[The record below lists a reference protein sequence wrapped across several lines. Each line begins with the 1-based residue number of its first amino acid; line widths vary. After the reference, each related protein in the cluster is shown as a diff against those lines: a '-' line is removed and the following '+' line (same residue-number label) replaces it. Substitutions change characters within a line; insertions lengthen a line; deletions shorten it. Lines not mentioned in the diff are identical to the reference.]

1 MPRARN
7 SRAPLTRPARSASAN
22 GDATAASVAAAAAL
36 RRRAVET
43 ASAARPAEAIK
54 LLRRALRM
62 LPVESDDLD
71 AITVRT
77 RILLSMAYVQA
88 ETGPV
93 TEGLVH
99 LGTARGLVGGMPDGP
114 HKVALLGFANQQH
127 ALILLRAGH
136 VAEAI
141 ELFDEAMPLLEQALD
156 GPAGDPEM
164 LARSLMNRGLA
175 HIAAGSPGP
184 AEADMRRA
192 MTLCA
197 DHGLP
202 LMAAKAEGNLG
213 EIAQLGGAIPEALR
227 YFEGAERAF
236 RQLAP
241 GLVPRTKIDQA
252 RSLLAAGL
260 ADEAARHLDE
270 ALPELRE
277 HRIGQDLAEAEV
289 VRAAAALLQG
299 DRTLARQLAA
309 SARSHFV
316 KRGSGPWAEV
326 AALTRLRTEVEAAL
340 AGEPSTATP
349 ARAVALARRLRE
361 AGLTDEAAMATML
374 AVRLAL
380 RRRGVAAAEELLATV
395 PAPSRIAPVDHR
407 MLLRLCRAE
416 VALARSQS
424 RRVLAQ
430 AKAGLTELGA
440 VRDRMGGLDLVCGTA
455 IHGFELGRVA
465 VKLVLDSARTDADA
479 RRLLDWQ
486 ERTRAQVYRYE
497 PQPAIDDPELA
508 TAVAEL
514 RTATR
519 TVQQFR
525 LERRSTVHLERRI
538 TALQRE
544 VSRLGWH
551 TSLWGKPRPVCS
563 ATEVVDRLGERT
575 MISFAGPGDELAA
588 VVVSGGRTRLF
599 RLGSR
604 EEVLEVARQLHADLD
619 ALAPDDLIA
628 PLVTAVSQ
636 SAHSRIQR
644 LDRQLFGSIPREL
657 LADRELV
664 IVPFG
669 GLYSVPWESLPSL
682 RGRPVSVAP
691 SATAWV
697 GAAETSS
704 SSDRVVLV
712 CGPDLPEA
720 VSELEALAK
729 VYPDATVLQG
739 EQATSAAVLS
749 AMDGAR
755 LVHIAAHGTHEP
767 ANEMFS
773 RLELADGG
781 LLAHEVARLH
791 RPPEHIVLAAC
802 ELALSHIRPGDE
814 PLGFAGAML
823 ASGSRTVVAAVNR
836 VGHRSAALTMTDY
849 HRRLVSAADTAG
861 GPGDPA
867 DGATADSVA
876 TSAADLARTMADY
889 HRRLASGTQP
899 ARALAEATA
908 ADPLRRPFILL
919 GAG

>member
-1 MPRARN
+1 MPSERN
-7 SRAPLTRPARSASAN
+7 RRAPLTPDRAVSRN
-22 GDATAASVAAAAAL
+22 GATAAANVEAAAAL
-36 RRRAVET
+36 RREAVEV

-62 LPVESDDLD
+62 LPVDAGDLD

-77 RILLSMAYVQA
+77 RILLSLAYVQA
-88 ETGPV
+88 ETGPI
-93 TEGLVH
+93 TDGLVH
-99 LGTARGLVGGMPDGP
+99 LGTARSLVGGMPDGP
-114 HKVALLGFANQQH
+114 HKEALLGFANQQH

-141 ELFDEAMPLLEQALD
+141 DLFDQAIPQLERSLD

-164 LARSLMNRGLA
+164 LARTFLNRSLA
-175 HIAAGSPGP
+175 HISAGRPGP
-184 AEADMRRA
+184 AEQDARRS
-192 MTLCA
+192 MTLSA
-197 DHGLP
+197 EQGLP

-213 EIAQLGGAIPEALR
+213 EIAQLGGAIPDALR

-236 RQLAP
+236 RDLAP

-289 VRAAAALLQG
+289 ARAAAALLQG
-299 DRTLARQLAA
+299 DLTLARQLAA

-316 KRGSGPWAEV
+316 KRGSEPWAEV
-326 AALTRLRTEVEAAL
+326 AALTRLRADVEAAL
-340 AGEPSTATP
+340 ADEASTATP
-349 ARAVALARRLRE
+349 ARAVALAQRLAA
-361 AGLTDEAAMATML
+361 AGLADEAAMATML

-380 RRRGVAAAEELLATV
+380 RRRGVDAAEELLDQV
-395 PAPSRIAPVDHR
+395 PAPSKIAPMDHR

-416 VALARSQS
+416 VALARGET
-424 RRVLAQ
+424 RRMLAQ

-440 VRDRMGGLDLVCGTA
+440 ARDRMGGLDLVCGTA
-455 IHGFELGRVA
+455 IHGFELGRLAVA
-465 VKLVLDSARTDADA
+465 QVLDNARTDADG

-514 RTATR
+514 RTVTR

-525 LERRSTVHLERRI
+525 LERRSTAHLERRI
-538 TALQRE
+538 TGLQRE

-551 TSLWGKPRPVCS
+551 TSHWGKPRPVCS
-563 ATEVVDRLGERT
+563 AAEVIERLGDRT
-575 MISFAGPGDELAA
+575 LISFAGPGEDLAA

-599 RLGSR
+599 RLGRR
-604 EEVLEVARQLHADLD
+604 EQVLEVARQLHADLD

-628 PLVTAVSQ
+628 PLVNAVSQ
-636 SAHSRIQR
+636 SARSRLET
-644 LDRQLFGSIPREL
+644 LDRQLFGPDGIPVEL
-657 LADRELV
+657 LADRDLV

-669 GLYSVPWESLPSL
+669 GLYSVPWESLPTL
-682 RGRPVSVAP
+682 HGRAVSVAP

-697 GAAETSS
+697 GAAEGASS
-704 SSDRVVLV
+704 NGDGRIVLV
-712 CGPDLPEA
+712 CGPDLPES
-720 VSELEALAK
+720 VSELDQLTQ
-729 VYPDATVLQG
+729 VYPDATVLEG
-739 EQATSAAVLS
+739 EKATTAAVLA
-749 AMDGAR
+749 AMDGAK

-849 HRRLVSAADTAG
+849 HRRL
-861 GPGDPA
+861 
-867 DGATADSVA
+867 A
-876 TSAADLARTMADY
+876 TSAAVDAAIDIAETMADY
-889 HRRLASGTQP
+889 HRRLASGTHP

>member
-1 MPRARN
+1 MSPD
-7 SRAPLTRPARSASAN
+7 
-22 GDATAASVAAAAAL
+22 GDAAAASVEAAAGL
-36 RRRAVET
+36 RRKAVEV

-62 LPVESDDLD
+62 LPVDSGDLG

-77 RILLSMAYVQA
+77 RILLSLAYVQA
-88 ETGPV
+88 ETGPI
-93 TEGLVH
+93 TDGLVH
-99 LGTARGLVGGMPDGP
+99 LGTARSLVNGMPSGP
-114 HKVALLGFANQQH
+114 HKQALLGFANQQH

-136 VAEAI
+136 AAEAI
-141 ELFDEAMPLLEQALD
+141 DLFDLAIPQLEEGLD

-164 LARSLMNRGLA
+164 LARTFLNRGLA
-175 HIAAGSPGP
+175 HIAAGRPGP
-184 AEADMRRA
+184 AEADARRS
-192 MTLCA
+192 MTLSA
-197 DHGLP
+197 EHGLL

-213 EIAQLGGAIPEALR
+213 EIAQLGGAIPDALR

-236 RQLAP
+236 RELAP

-289 VRAAAALLQG
+289 ARAAAALLQG
-299 DRTLARQLAA
+299 DLTLAKQLAA

-316 KRGSGPWAEV
+316 KRGSEPWAEV
-326 AALTRLRTEVEAAL
+326 AALTRLRSEVEAAL
-340 AGEPSTATP
+340 AGGPSTATP
-349 ARAVALARRLRE
+349 ARAVALAGRLAA

-380 RRRGVAAAEELLATV
+380 RRRGVEAAEELLEQV
-395 PAPSRIAPVDHR
+395 PAPSKIAPMDHR

-416 VALARSQS
+416 VALARGET

-440 VRDRMGGLDLVCGTA
+440 ARDRMGGLDLVCGTA
-455 IHGFELGRVA
+455 IHGFELGRLA
-465 VKLVLDSARTDADA
+465 VKLVLDNARTDADG

-514 RTATR
+514 RTVTR

-525 LERRSTVHLERRI
+525 LERRSTAHLERRI
-538 TALQRE
+538 TGLQRE

-551 TSLWGKPRPVCS
+551 TSHWGKPRPVCS
-563 ATEVVDRLGERT
+563 AEEVIDRLGDRT
-575 MISFAGPGDELAA
+575 LISFAGPGEDLAA

-599 RLGSR
+599 RLGRR

-628 PLVTAVSQ
+628 PLVNAVSQ
-636 SAHSRIQR
+636 SALSRIEA
-644 LDRQLFGSIPREL
+644 LDRRLFGPDGIPMEL
-657 LADRELV
+657 FADRDLV

-669 GLYSVPWESLPSL
+669 GLYSVPWESLPTL
-682 RGRPVSVAP
+682 RGRAVSVAP

-697 GAAETSS
+697 GAAEPSAAPS
-704 SSDRVVLV
+704 IPEANGGGRVVLV
-712 CGPDLPEA
+712 CGPDLPES
-720 VSELEALAK
+720 VSELDQLTQ

-739 EQATSAAVLS
+739 EQATTAAVLS
-749 AMDGAR
+749 AMDGAK

-849 HRRLVSAADTAG
+849 HRRLAAT
-861 GPGDPA
+861 
-867 DGATADSVA
+867 
-876 TSAADLARTMADY
+876 TSAADLAETMTEY
-889 HRRLASGTQP
+889 HRRLASGTRP

>member
-1 MPRARN
+1 MPSARN
-7 SRAPLTRPARSASAN
+7 RRAPLTPER
-22 GDATAASVAAAAAL
+22 AASPNGAAAAANVEAAAGL
-36 RRRAVET
+36 RRRAVEV

-62 LPVESDDLD
+62 LPVDSGDRG

-77 RILLSMAYVQA
+77 RILLSLAYVQA
-88 ETGPV
+88 ETGPI

-99 LGTARGLVGGMPDGP
+99 LGTARSLVGGMPDGP
-114 HKVALLGFANQQH
+114 HKQSLLGFANQQH

-141 ELFDEAMPLLEQALD
+141 ELFDQAIPQLEESID

-164 LARSLMNRGLA
+164 LARTFLNRSLA
-175 HIAAGSPGP
+175 HIAAGRPGP
-184 AEADMRRA
+184 AEADARRS
-192 MTLCA
+192 MTLSA
-197 DHGLP
+197 EQGLP

-236 RQLAP
+236 RDLAP

-289 VRAAAALLQG
+289 ARAAAALLQG
-299 DRTLARQLAA
+299 DLTLARQLAG
-309 SARSHFV
+309 SARGHFV
-316 KRGSGPWAEV
+316 KRGSEPWAEV
-326 AALTRLRTEVEAAL
+326 AALTRLRADVEAAL

-349 ARAVALARRLRE
+349 ARAVALAERLAG
-361 AGLTDEAAMATML
+361 AGLADEAAMATML

-380 RRRGVAAAEELLATV
+380 RRRGVDAAEELLEQV
-395 PAPSRIAPVDHR
+395 PAPSKIAPMDHR

-416 VALARSQS
+416 VALARGET

-440 VRDRMGGLDLVCGTA
+440 ARDRMGGLDLVCGTA
-455 IHGFELGRVA
+455 VHGYELGRLA
-465 VKLVLDSARTDADA
+465 VKLVLDNARSDADG

-514 RTATR
+514 RTVTR

-525 LERRSTVHLERRI
+525 LERRSTAHLERRI
-538 TALQRE
+538 TTLQRE

-551 TSLWGKPRPVCS
+551 TSHWGKPRPVCS
-563 ATEVVDRLGERT
+563 AAEVIERLGDRT
-575 MISFAGPGDELAA
+575 MISFAGPGDDLAA
-588 VVVSGGRTRLF
+588 VVVADGRARLF
-599 RLGSR
+599 RLGGR
-604 EEVLEVARQLHADLD
+604 EQVLEVARQLHADLD

-628 PLVTAVSQ
+628 PLVNAVSQ
-636 SAHSRIQR
+636 SARSRLEA
-644 LDRQLFGSIPREL
+644 LDRQLFGPDGIPMEL
-657 LADRELV
+657 IADRDLV

-669 GLYSVPWESLPSL
+669 GLYSVPWESLPTL
-682 RGRPVSVAP
+682 RGRAVSVAP

-697 GAAETSS
+697 GAAEAAPANGVG
-704 SSDRVVLV
+704 RVVLV
-712 CGPDLPEA
+712 CGPDLPES
-720 VSELEALAK
+720 VSELDQLTK
-729 VYPDATVLQG
+729 VYPDATVLQD
-739 EQATSAAVLS
+739 EKATTAAVLS
-749 AMDGAR
+749 AMDGAK

-849 HRRLVSAADTAG
+849 HRRLVTTAAVD
-861 GPGDPA
+861 
-867 DGATADSVA
+867 VA
-876 TSAADLARTMADY
+876 ETMADY
-889 HRRLASGTQP
+889 HRRLASGTRP

>member
-1 MPRARN
+1 MPRAR
-7 SRAPLTRPARSASAN
+7 SRRAPLTRPDLASG
-22 GDATAASVAAAAAL
+22 GDAIVASIEAAAGL
-36 RRRAVET
+36 RREAVDV

-54 LLRRALRM
+54 LLRRALRT
-62 LPVESDDLD
+62 LPVDSANLD

-77 RILLSMAYVQA
+77 KILLSMAYVQA
-88 ETGPV
+88 ETGPI
-93 TEGLVH
+93 TDGLVH
-99 LGTARGLVGGMPDGP
+99 LGTARSLVNGMAQGP
-114 HKVALLGFANQQH
+114 HKTALLGFANQQH

-141 ELFDEAMPLLEQALD
+141 ELFDTAIPQLEASLH

-164 LARSLMNRGLA
+164 LARAFVNRGLA
-175 HIAAGSPGP
+175 YISASKPAP
-184 AEADMRRA
+184 AEQDMRRCIE
-192 MTLCA
+192 LC
-197 DHGLP
+197 DEHDLP
-202 LMAAKAEGNLG
+202 LMGAKARGNLG

-227 YFEGAERAF
+227 YFEDAEQAF
-236 RQLAP
+236 RRLAP

-289 VRAAAALLQG
+289 ARAAAALLQG
-299 DRTLARQLAA
+299 DRTLAKQLAA
-309 SARSHFV
+309 SARSHFL
-316 KRGSGPWAEV
+316 KRGSDPWADV

-349 ARAVALARRLRE
+349 ARATTLAEQLS
-361 AGLTDEAAMATML
+361 AVGLTDEAAMATML

-380 RRRGVAAAEELLATV
+380 RRRGVADAEDLLEQV
-395 PAPSRIAPVDHR
+395 PSPSKIAPIDHR

-416 VALARSQS
+416 VALARGQS

-440 VRDRMGGLDLVCGTA
+440 ARDRMGGLDLVCGTA
-455 IHGFELGRVA
+455 IHGFELGRLA
-465 VKLVLDSARTDADA
+465 VNLVLDNARTDADA

-508 TAVAEL
+508 AAVTEL
-514 RTATR
+514 RTVTR
-519 TVQQFR
+519 TVQQHR
-525 LERRSTVHLERRI
+525 LDRRPTVHLERRI
-538 TALQRE
+538 SALQRE

-551 TSLWGKPRPVCS
+551 TSHWGKPRPVCS
-563 ATEVVDRLGERT
+563 AQEVIDRLGERT
-575 MISFAGPGDELAA
+575 LISFAGPGDDLAA

-599 RLGSR
+599 RLGR
-604 EEVLEVARQLHADLD
+604 QEEVLEVARQLHADLD

-628 PLVTAVSQ
+628 PLVNAVSQ
-636 SAHSRIQR
+636 SALSRIEL
-644 LDRQLFGSIPREL
+644 LDRQLFGDGGIPPALFEG
-657 LADRELV
+657 RELV

-669 GLYSVPWESLPSL
+669 GLYSVPWESLPTL
-682 RGRPVSVAP
+682 RGHAVSVAP

-697 GAAETSS
+697 GAAESPGT
-704 SSDRVVLV
+704 DGRVVLV
-712 CGPDLPEA
+712 CGPDLPES
-720 VSELEALAK
+720 VSELDQLAS
-729 VYPDATVLQG
+729 VYPDAVVLEG
-739 EQATSAAVLS
+739 ERATSAAVLA
-749 AMDGAR
+749 AMDGAK

-767 ANEMFS
+767 ANALFS

-802 ELALSHIRPGDE
+802 ELALSNIRPGDE

-849 HRRLVSAADTAG
+849 HRRLASSAAAG
-861 GPGDPA
+861 
-867 DGATADSVA
+867 
-876 TSAADLARTMADY
+876 DLVETMADY
-889 HRRLASGTQP
+889 HRRLASGTRP

>member
-1 MPRARN
+1 MPRARDR
-7 SRAPLTRPARSASAN
+7 RAPLPRPARLAAVN
-22 GDATAASVAAAAAL
+22 GDAIGASVEAAAEL
-36 RRRAVET
+36 RQRAVEV
-43 ASAARPAEAIK
+43 AAGARPAAAVK

-62 LPVESDDLD
+62 LPVDSKDLG

-88 ETGPV
+88 ETGPI
-93 TEGLVH
+93 TDGLVH
-99 LGTARGLVGGMPDGP
+99 LGTARSLVNGMPDSP
-114 HKVALLGFANQQH
+114 HKLALLGVANQQH

-136 VAEAI
+136 VHEAI
-141 ELFDEAMPLLEQALD
+141 ELFDEAIPLHERTLD
-156 GPAGDPEM
+156 GPAGDPEN
-164 LARSLMNRGLA
+164 LARAYMNRGLA
-175 HIAAGSPGP
+175 YISASKPGP
-184 AEADMRRA
+184 AEADARRCMA
-192 MTLCA
+192 LSA
-197 DHGLP
+197 EHGLS
-202 LMAAKAEGNLG
+202 LLAAKAEGNLG
-213 EIAQLGGAIPEALR
+213 EIAQLGGVIPDALR

-236 RQLAP
+236 RELAP

-289 VRAAAALLQG
+289 ARAAAALLQG
-299 DRTLARQLAA
+299 DLTAAKQLAT
-309 SARSHFV
+309 SARSHFL
-316 KRGSGPWAEV
+316 KRGSGPWADV
-326 AALTRLRTEVEAAL
+326 AALTRLRAEVEAAL
-340 AGEPSTATP
+340 TGEPSTATP
-349 ARAVALARRLRE
+349 ARAAALAEKLFV

-380 RRRGVAAAEELLATV
+380 RRRGVEAAEELLEQV
-395 PAPSRIAPVDHR
+395 PPPSKITPIDHR

-416 VALARSQS
+416 VALARGQS

-440 VRDRMGGLDLVCGTA
+440 ARDRMGGLDLVCGTA
-455 IHGFELGRVA
+455 IHGFELARLA
-465 VKLVLDSARTDADA
+465 VNLVLDSARSDADG

-508 TAVAEL
+508 AAVTEL
-514 RTATR
+514 RTVTR
-519 TVQQFR
+519 TVQQYR
-525 LERRSTVHLERRI
+525 LERRPTAHLERRI

-551 TSLWGKPRPVCS
+551 TSHWGKPRPVCTS
-563 ATEVVDRLGERT
+563 EEVIDRLGDRT
-575 MISFAGPGDELAA
+575 MISFAGPGEDFAA

-599 RLGSR
+599 RLGR
-604 EEVLEVARQLHADLD
+604 QAEVLEIARQLHADLD

-628 PLVTAVSQ
+628 PLVNAVSQ
-636 SAHSRIQR
+636 SALSRIEA
-644 LDRQLFGSIPREL
+644 LDRRLFGDGGIPPSL
-657 LADRELV
+657 LEDRDLV
-664 IVPFG
+664 VVPFG
-669 GLYSVPWESLPSL
+669 GLYSVPWESLPTL
-682 RGRPVSVAP
+682 RGRAVSVAP

-697 GAAETSS
+697 SAAEAPSTQG
-704 SSDRVVLV
+704 RVVLV

-720 VSELEALAK
+720 VSELDQLEA
-729 VYPDATVLQG
+729 VYPDAIVLDG
-739 EQATSAAVLS
+739 ERATSAAVLS
-749 AMDGAR
+749 AMDGAK

-767 ANEMFS
+767 ANALFS

-849 HRRLVSAADTAG
+849 HRRLANTSSA
-861 GPGDPA
+861 
-867 DGATADSVA
+867 V
-876 TSAADLARTMADY
+876 DLAETMADY
-889 HRRLASGTQP
+889 HRRLASGTRP

>member
-7 SRAPLTRPARSASAN
+7 RRAPLTRLDRSASAN
-22 GDATAASVAAAAAL
+22 GDAITAAVETAAEL
-36 RRRAVET
+36 RRRAVEV

-54 LLRRALRM
+54 LLRRALRT
-62 LPVESDDLD
+62 LPVDSDDLA

-77 RILLSMAYVQA
+77 KILLSMAYVQA
-88 ETGPV
+88 ETGPI

-99 LGTARGLVGGMPDGP
+99 LGTARSLVNGMPEGP
-114 HKVALLGFANQQH
+114 HRQALLGFANQQH
-127 ALILLRAGH
+127 ALILLRAGR

-141 ELFDEAMPLLEQALD
+141 GLFDQAIPLLEETLD

-164 LARSLMNRGLA
+164 LARAFMNRGLA
-175 HIAAGSPGP
+175 YIAASKPGP
-184 AEADMRRA
+184 AEEDNRRCMA
-192 MTLCA
+192 LSA
-197 DHGLP
+197 EHGLP

-213 EIAQLGGAIPEALR
+213 EIAQLGGAIPDALH

-236 RQLAP
+236 RELAP

-289 VRAAAALLQG
+289 ARAAAALLQG
-299 DRTLARQLAA
+299 DLTLAKQLAA
-309 SARSHFV
+309 SARGHFL
-316 KRGSGPWAEV
+316 KRGSDPWADV
-326 AALTRLRTEVEAAL
+326 AALTRLRAEAKAAL
-340 AGEPSTATP
+340 DGQQSTATP
-349 ARAVALARRLRE
+349 ARAAALAERLRSV
-361 AGLTDEAAMATML
+361 GLTDEAAMAMML

-380 RRRGVAAAEELLATV
+380 HRQGVAAAEALLTQV
-395 PAPSRIAPVDHR
+395 PALSKIAPIDHR

-416 VALARSQS
+416 VALARGRTRQ
-424 RRVLAQ
+424 VLAQ
-430 AKAGLTELGA
+430 AKAGLTELGTA
-440 VRDRMGGLDLVCGTA
+440 RDRMGGLDLVCGTA
-455 IHGFELGRVA
+455 IHGFELGRLA
-465 VKLVLDSARTDADA
+465 VNVVLDGTRSDADG

-514 RTATR
+514 RTVTR
-519 TVQQFR
+519 TVQQYR
-525 LERRSTVHLERRI
+525 LERRSTAHLERRI
-538 TALQRE
+538 TVLQRD

-551 TSLWGKPRPVCS
+551 TSHWGQPRPVCS
-563 ATEVVDRLGERT
+563 SAEVIDRLGDRT
-575 MISFAGPGDELAA
+575 LISFAGPGEDLAA

-599 RLGSR
+599 RLGGQA
-604 EEVLEVARQLHADLD
+604 EVLELARQLHADLD

-628 PLVTAVSQ
+628 PLVNAVSQ
-636 SAHSRIQR
+636 SALSRIET
-644 LDRQLFGSIPREL
+644 LDRQLFGPGGIPTSLFE
-657 LADRELV
+657 DRELV

-669 GLYSVPWESLPSL
+669 GLYSVPWESLPTL
-682 RGRPVSVAP
+682 RGRAVSVAP

-697 GAAETSS
+697 GAAEAPPRELG
-704 SSDRVVLV
+704 RVVLV
-712 CGPDLPEA
+712 CGPDLPES
-720 VSELEALAK
+720 VSELDQLTA
-729 VYPDATVLQG
+729 VYPDAVVLEG
-739 EQATSAAVLS
+739 ERATSAAVLS

-767 ANEMFS
+767 ANALFS

-791 RPPEHIVLAAC
+791 RPPAHIVLAAC

-823 ASGSRTVVAAVNR
+823 ASGSKTVVAAVNR

-849 HRRLVSAADTAG
+849 HRRLVDT
-861 GPGDPA
+861 
-867 DGATADSVA
+867 SVA
-876 TSAADLARTMADY
+876 VDLAETMTDY
-889 HRRLASGTQP
+889 HRRLASGIRP